1 MIAVSSRRQRGH
13 TKRTSFGEAD
23 QLERFTLA
31 AIGQAAQCEHDTR
44 NRPGSSI
51 PISRTPRPAIPS
63 MINPCESFRC
73 QDTAEADQD
82 TVATPN
88 QEIERLSGRP

>member
-1 MIAVSSRRQRGH
+1 MSTRRIGVNSPEAEMIAVSSRRQRGH

-51 PISRTPRPAIPS
+51 PIPKDSASCHPF
-63 MINPCESFRC
+63 N
-73 QDTAEADQD
+73 D
-82 TVATPN
+82 
-88 QEIERLSGRP
+88 